1 MKQRLPIVLLAVLA
15 MLLSAVGPAVGQ
27 TADPDP
33 TLAKMP
39 PDDVTDPPPLFT
51 FEQYPPS
58 TNDNLVL
65 QWDEELLQAVR
76 ALPPGP
82 TVTARAI
89 SVVHT
94 AIFDAWA
101 AYDARARGTRLGT
114 SLRRPAAE
122 RTLDNKNKAI
132 SFAAYTALVDLFP
145 ARRFDFDEQMRAICQ
160 MKMLCNPDDFAND
173 ITTPAAVGRAAAQA
187 VIDYRHADGS
197 NQLNG
202 YADTT
207 GYQPVNTPD
216 TVVDPWRW
224 QPLRVPLGTGLPQ
237 KVTTPQWGKVKGF
250 ALSSPWQF
258 PPPGPDRLATSFD
271 PKHIDNLL
279 ALTSGPNGNGLTD
292 QQKVTAEYW
301 ADGPKSEFPP
311 GHWAL
316 IAQVL
321 SRKRGH
327 SLDYDVK
334 MFFALGNALMDAS
347 IAAWA
352 AKFRWDFVRPITAIR
367 ERYRGKDVTSWLGPY
382 QGYGTVQGE
391 QWIPYQA
398 PNVVTPP
405 FPEYVSGHSTFSS
418 AGAAI
423 LAKFTGSDTFGASV
437 TIEAGSSLFEPS
449 TDTQVGTPAE
459 DVLLTW
465 PTLTAAAK
473 NAGLSRRLG
482 GIHFQDGDEHGYN
495 LGQKVGFNVM
505 ARTMAYINGQPV
517 PGQPATG

>member
-1 MKQRLPIVLLAVLA
+1 MKRRLPLVLLLI
-15 MLLSAVGPAVGQ
+15 SAVTVASVGPVMGQ
-27 TADPDP
+27 TADPS
-33 TLAKMP
+33 LAKRP

-58 TNDNLVL
+58 VNDNVVL

-101 AYDARARGTRLGT
+101 AYDARALGTRLGG

-122 RTLDNKNKAI
+122 RTLANKNKAI
-132 SFAAYTALVDLFP
+132 SFAAYTALADLFP
-145 ARRFDFDEQMRAICQ
+145 ARQFDFAEQMT
-160 MKMLCNPDDFAND
+160 MLFGDAWASD
-173 ITTPAAVGRAAAQA
+173 TSTAAVVGITAARA

-207 GYQPVNTPD
+207 GYKPVNTGD
-216 TVVDPWRW
+216 TIVDPWRW
-224 QPLRVPLGTGLPQ
+224 QPIRVPLGIGPEQ
-237 KVTTPQWGKVKGF
+237 RATTPQWSKVKGF
-250 ALSSPWQF
+250 ALKSPFQF
-258 PPPGPDRLATSFD
+258 TVPGPDRLLNSFD

-279 ALTSGPNGNGLTD
+279 ALTSNLSD
-292 QQKVTAEYW
+292 RQKVSAEYW

-316 IAQVL
+316 ITEVL

-327 SLDYDVK
+327 SLDTDAK
-334 MFFALGNALMDAS
+334 LFFALGNALMDAS

-352 AKFRWDFVRPITAIR
+352 AKYRWDFVRPITAIR
-367 ERYRGKDVTSWLGPY
+367 SRYKGKPVTSWLGPY
-382 QGYGTVQGE
+382 LGYDTVPGE
-391 QWIPYQA
+391 RWIPYQA

-418 AGAAI
+418 AAAAI
-423 LAKFTGSDTFGASV
+423 LAKFTGSDSFGAGV
-437 TIEAGSSLFEPS
+437 TIEAGTSLFEPR
-449 TDTQVGTPAE
+449 TDTQTGTPATN
-459 DVLLTW
+459 VTLSW

-473 NAGLSRRLG
+473 DAGLSRRLG

-495 LGQKVGFNVM
+495 LGQRVGGNVL
-505 ARTMAYINGQPV
+505 ARTLGYINGTI
-517 PGQPATG
+517 TG

>member
-1 MKQRLPIVLLAVLA
+1 MKHRLSLVLLLVLA
-15 MLLSAVGPAVGQ
+15 IVVAIVGPVFGQ
-27 TADPDP
+27 TADP
-33 TLAKMP
+33 TLAKAP
-39 PDDVTDPPPLFT
+39 PDDLTDPPPLFT

-58 TNDNLVL
+58 TSDNVVL

-82 TVTARAI
+82 TVVARAI

-114 SLRRPAAE
+114 QLRQPAAE
-122 RTLDNKNKAI
+122 RTLANKNKAI

-145 ARRFDFDEQMRAICQ
+145 ARRFDFAEQMSFLGYAVDGSDTSSAA
-160 MKMLCNPDDFAND
+160 KVG
-173 ITTPAAVGRAAAQA
+173 TTAAQA
-187 VIDYRHADGS
+187 VIDYRHSDGS

-207 GYQPVNTPD
+207 GYKPVNTGD

-224 QPLRVPLGTGLPQ
+224 QPLRVPLDGGPEQ
-237 KVTTPQWGKVKGF
+237 RATTPQWSKVNGF
-250 ALSSPWQF
+250 ALKSPSQF
-258 PPPGPDRLATSFD
+258 AVPGPDRVQSGFD
-271 PKHIDNLL
+271 PRHIDSLL
-279 ALTSGPNGNGLTD
+279 ALTSNLSD
-292 QQKVTAEYW
+292 RQKVTAEYW
-301 ADGPKSEFPP
+301 ADGPRSEFPP

-327 SLDYDVK
+327 SLDTDAK
-334 MFFALGNALMDAS
+334 LFFALGNALLDAS

-352 AKFRWDFVRPITAIR
+352 AKYRWDFVRPITGIR
-367 ERYRGKDVTSWLGPY
+367 SRYKGKPVTSWLGPY
-382 QGYGTVQGE
+382 QGYGTVPGE
-391 QWIPYQA
+391 QWIPYQD
-398 PNVVTPP
+398 PKVVTPP

-418 AGAAI
+418 AAAAI
-423 LAKFTGSDTFGASV
+423 LAKFTGSDSFGAGV
-437 TIEAGSSLFEPS
+437 TIEAGTSLFEPR
-449 TDTQVGTPAE
+449 TDTQVGTPATNIT
-459 DVLLTW
+459 LSW

-473 NAGLSRRLG
+473 DAGLSRRLG

-495 LGQKVGFNVM
+495 LGQKVGGNVL
-505 ARTMAYINGQPV
+505 AQTTGHINGTI
-517 PGQPATG
+517 AA

>member
-1 MKQRLPIVLLAVLA
+1 VKYKLPLVLLLMLA
-15 MLLSAVGPAVGQ
+15 LALSNVGAALGQ
-27 TADPDP
+27 SADPA
-33 TLAKMP
+33 LAKLP
-39 PDDVTDPPPLFT
+39 PDDVTDPPPLFM

-58 TNDNLVL
+58 ISDNVVL
-65 QWDEELLQAVR
+65 QWDEELLQAIR

-114 SLRRPAAE
+114 QLRQPAAE
-122 RTLDNKNKAI
+122 RTLANKNKAI

-145 ARRFDFDEQMRAICQ
+145 ARKA
-160 MKMLCNPDDFAND
+160 DFAQQMVALYGED
-173 ITTPAAVGRAAAQA
+173 WASDTSAPVKVGNIAAQA

-207 GYQPVNTPD
+207 GYKPVNTGD

-224 QPLRVPLGTGLPQ
+224 QPLRVPLGTGPQ
-237 KVTTPQWGKVKGF
+237 QLATTPQWSKVKGF
-250 ALSSPWQF
+250 ALKSPNQF
-258 PPPGPDRLATSFD
+258 TTPGPDKLMSGFD
-271 PKHIDNLL
+271 PKHVDNLL
-279 ALTSGPNGNGLTD
+279 ALTSNLTD
-292 QQKVTAEYW
+292 RQKVTAEYW

-327 SLDYDVK
+327 SLDTDAK
-334 MFFALGNALMDAS
+334 LFFALGNALMDAS

-352 AKFRWDFVRPITAIR
+352 VKYKWDFVRPITAIR
-367 ERYRGKDVTSWLGPY
+367 SRYKGKPVTSWRGPY
-382 QGYGTVQGE
+382 QGYGQVLGE

-398 PNVVTPP
+398 PNVVSPP

-418 AGAAI
+418 AAAAI
-423 LAKFTGSDTFGASV
+423 LAKFTGSDSFGASV
-437 TIEAGSSLFEPS
+437 TVEVGSSLFEPK
-449 TDTQVGTPAE
+449 TDAHPTGYTPAT
-459 DVLLTW
+459 DVTLSW

-473 NAGLSRRLG
+473 DAGLSRRLG

-495 LGQKVGFNVM
+495 LGQRVGGNVLGQ
-505 ARTMAYINGQPV
+505 TMGYVNGTI
-517 PGQPATG
+517 TG

>member
-1 MKQRLPIVLLAVLA
+1 MKHRLPLVLLVVLA
-15 MLLSAVGPAVGQ
+15 VVLASVGSAFGQ
-27 TADPDP
+27 TADP
-33 TLAKMP
+33 TLAKLP
-39 PDDVTDPPPLFT
+39 PDDLTDPPPLFT

-58 TNDNLVL
+58 VNDNVVL

-101 AYDARARGTRLGT
+101 AYDARALGTRLG
-114 SLRRPAAE
+114 SKLRRPAAE
-122 RTLDNKNKAI
+122 RTLANKNKAI
-132 SFAAYTALVDLFP
+132 SFAAYKALVDLFP
-145 ARRFDFDEQMRAICQ
+145 VRQ
-160 MKMLCNPDDFAND
+160 PDFAQQMAMQFGEAWASD
-173 ITTPAAVGRAAAQA
+173 TSTAAVVGITAAQA

-207 GYQPVNTPD
+207 GYKPVNTGD
-216 TVVDPWRW
+216 VVVDPWRW
-224 QPLRVPLGTGLPQ
+224 QPIRVPLGTGPPQ
-237 KVTTPQWGKVKGF
+237 VATTPHWRDVKGF

-258 PPPGPDRLATSFD
+258 AVPGPDRLQSGFD

-279 ALTSGPNGNGLTD
+279 ALTSHLSD
-292 QQKVTAEYW
+292 RQKVTAEYW
-301 ADGPKSEFPP
+301 ADGPRSEFPP

-316 IAQVL
+316 ITQVL
-321 SRKRGH
+321 SRRRGH
-327 SLDYDVK
+327 SLDTDAK
-334 MFFALGNALMDAS
+334 LFFALGNALMDAS

-352 AKFRWDFVRPITAIR
+352 AKYRWDFVRPITAIR
-367 ERYRGKDVTSWLGPY
+367 HRYKGKPVTSWLGPWL
-382 QGYGTVQGE
+382 GYGQVQGE
-391 QWIPYQA
+391 QWIPYQS

-418 AGAAI
+418 AAAAI
-423 LAKFTGSDTFGASV
+423 LAKFTGSDSFGASV
-437 TIEAGSSLFEPS
+437 TIEAGTSLFEPK
-449 TDTQVGTPAE
+449 TDAHPTGYTPAT
-459 DVLLTW
+459 DITLSW

-473 NAGLSRRLG
+473 DAGLSRRLG

-495 LGQKVGFNVM
+495 LGQRVGGNVLS
-505 ARTMAYINGQPV
+505 RTMGYVNGTI
-517 PGQPATG
+517 AA

>member
-1 MKQRLPIVLLAVLA
+1 LKHRLPLVLLVVSAVVLA
-15 MLLSAVGPAVGQ
+15 SFGPALGQ
-27 TADPDP
+27 TADPS
-33 TLAKMP
+33 LARRP

-58 TNDNLVL
+58 VNDNVVL
-65 QWDEELLQAVR
+65 QWDEELLQAIR

-89 SVVHT
+89 NVVHT

-101 AYDARARGTRLGT
+101 AYDALALGTRLGS

-122 RTLDNKNKAI
+122 RTLANKNKAI

-145 ARRFDFDEQMRAICQ
+145 ARQFDFAEQMSY
-160 MKMLCNPDDFAND
+160 LGYTVNGSD
-173 ITTPAAVGRAAAQA
+173 TSTPASVGNTAAQA
-187 VIDYRHADGS
+187 VIDYRHTDGS

-207 GYQPVNTPD
+207 GYQPVNTGD
-216 TVVDPWRW
+216 TIVDPWRW
-224 QPLRVPLGTGLPQ
+224 QPLRVPLGTGPEQLA
-237 KVTTPQWGKVKGF
+237 TTPQWSQVKGF
-250 ALSSPWQF
+250 ALKAPFQF
-258 PPPGPDRLATSFD
+258 TTLGPDRLLSGFD

-279 ALTSGPNGNGLTD
+279 ALTSNLTD
-292 QQKVTAEYW
+292 RQKVTAEYW
-301 ADGPKSEFPP
+301 ADGPRSEFPP

-327 SLDYDVK
+327 SLDTDAK
-334 MFFALGNALMDAS
+334 LFFALGNALMDAG

-352 AKFRWDFVRPITAIR
+352 AKYRWDFVRPITAIR
-367 ERYRGKDVTSWLGPY
+367 HRYKGKPVTSWLGPY
-382 QGYGTVQGE
+382 QGYGTVAGE
-391 QWIPYQA
+391 RWIPYQA

-418 AGAAI
+418 AAAAI
-423 LAKFTGSDTFGASV
+423 LAKFTGSDSFGAGV
-437 TIEAGSSLFEPS
+437 TIEAGTSLFEPR
-449 TDTQVGTPAE
+449 TDTQDGTPAT
-459 DVLLTW
+459 DITLSW

-473 NAGLSRRLG
+473 DAGLSRRLG
-482 GIHFQDGDEHGYN
+482 GIHFQDGDEHGYS
-495 LGQKVGFNVM
+495 LGQRVGTNVL
-505 ARTMAYINGQPV
+505 ARTMGHVNGTLAP
-517 PGQPATG
+517 

>member
-1 MKQRLPIVLLAVLA
+1 MKHRLPLVLLLVLTVAVA
-15 MLLSAVGPAVGQ
+15 SVGPVLGQ
-27 TADPDP
+27 TADPS
-33 TLAKMP
+33 LAKLP
-39 PDDVTDPPPLFT
+39 PDDVTDPPPLFM

-58 TNDNLVL
+58 VNDNLVL

-114 SLRRPAAE
+114 QLRRPAAE
-122 RTLDNKNKAI
+122 RTLANKNKAI
-132 SFAAYTALVDLFP
+132 SFAAYTALADLFP
-145 ARRFDFDEQMRAICQ
+145 ARQFDFAEQMKA
-160 MKMLCNPDDFAND
+160 LYGPDWASDTSAPV
-173 ITTPAAVGRAAAQA
+173 TVGNRAAQA
-187 VIDYRHADGS
+187 VLDYRHADGS

-207 GYQPVNTPD
+207 GYRPVNSGD
-216 TVVDPWRW
+216 NIVDPWRW
-224 QPLRVPLGTGLPQ
+224 QPLRVPLEGGPEQ
-237 KVTTPQWGKVKGF
+237 RATTPQWSKVKGF
-250 ALSSPWQF
+250 ALKSPFQF
-258 PPPGPDRLATSFD
+258 TTPGPDRLQSGFD

-279 ALTSGPNGNGLTD
+279 ALTSNLSD
-292 QQKVTAEYW
+292 RQKVTAEFW
-301 ADGPKSEFPP
+301 ADGPRSEFPP

-327 SLDYDVK
+327 SLDTDAK
-334 MFFALGNALMDAS
+334 LFFALGNALMDAS

-352 AKFRWDFVRPITAIR
+352 AKYKWDFVRPITGIR
-367 ERYRGKDVTSWLGPY
+367 SRYRGKLVTSWLGPY
-382 QGYGTVQGE
+382 NGYGTVSGE
-391 QWIPYQA
+391 QWIPYQS
-398 PNVVTPP
+398 PNVVSPP

-418 AGAAI
+418 AAAAI
-423 LAKFTGSDTFGASV
+423 LATFTGSDSFGAGV
-437 TIEAGSSLFEPS
+437 TIEAGTSLFEPK
-449 TDTQVGTPAE
+449 TDAHPTGYTPAT
-459 DVLLTW
+459 DIVLSW

-473 NAGLSRRLG
+473 DAGLSRRLG

-495 LGQKVGFNVM
+495 LGQRVGSNVL
-505 ARTMAYINGQPV
+505 AQTMGYINGTI
-517 PGQPATG
+517 TG

>member
-1 MKQRLPIVLLAVLA
+1 VKHRLPLVLLLI
-15 MLLSAVGPAVGQ
+15 SAVMLASVGPVMGQ
-27 TADPDP
+27 TAEPS
-33 TLAKMP
+33 LAGRP

-58 TNDNLVL
+58 TSDNVVL

-89 SVVHT
+89 NVVHT

-101 AYDARARGTRLGT
+101 AYDARALGTRLRG
-114 SLRRPAAE
+114 SLRQPAAE
-122 RTLDNKNKAI
+122 RTLTNKNKAI
-132 SFAAYTALVDLFP
+132 SFAAYKALVDLFP
-145 ARRFDFDEQMRAICQ
+145 ARQFDFAEQMTALFGEDWASDTSAPV
-160 MKMLCNPDDFAND
+160 K
-173 ITTPAAVGRAAAQA
+173 VGNTAAQA
-187 VIDYRHADGS
+187 VLDYRHADGS

-207 GYQPVNTPD
+207 GYKPVNTGD
-216 TVVDPWRW
+216 TIVDPWRW
-224 QPLRVPLGTGLPQ
+224 QPLRVPLGTGPEQ
-237 KVTTPQWGKVKGF
+237 RATTPQWRNVKGF

-258 PPPGPDRLATSFD
+258 AVPGPDRLLNSFD

-279 ALTSGPNGNGLTD
+279 ALTSNLND
-292 QQKVTAEYW
+292 RQKVTAEYW

-316 IAQVL
+316 ITQVL

-327 SLDYDVK
+327 SLDTDAK
-334 MFFALGNALMDAS
+334 LFFALGNALMDAS

-352 AKFRWDFVRPITAIR
+352 AKYRWDFVRPITGIR
-367 ERYRGKDVTSWLGPY
+367 SRYKGKQVTSWLGPY
-382 QGYGTVQGE
+382 KGYGQVLGE
-391 QWIPYQA
+391 RWIPYQD
-398 PNVVTPP
+398 PRVVTPP

-418 AGAAI
+418 AAAAI
-423 LAKFTGSDTFGASV
+423 LAKFTGSDSFGAGV
-437 TIEAGSSLFEPS
+437 TIEAGTSLFEPR
-449 TDTQVGTPAE
+449 TDTEVGTPAA
-459 DVLLTW
+459 DITLSW

-473 NAGLSRRLG
+473 DAGLSRRLG

-495 LGQKVGFNVM
+495 LGQRAGTNVL
-505 ARTMAYINGQPV
+505 ARTMGYINGTTS
-517 PGQPATG
+517 G

>member
-1 MKQRLPIVLLAVLA
+1 MKHRLPLVLLVIVAVA
-15 MLLSAVGPAVGQ
+15 VASVGPVLGQ
-27 TADPDP
+27 TADPA
-33 TLAKMP
+33 LARRP

-58 TNDNLVL
+58 TSDNLVL
-65 QWDEELLQAVR
+65 AWDEELLQAVR

-89 SVVHT
+89 HVVHT

-101 AYDARARGTRLGT
+101 AYDARALGTRLRG

-122 RTLDNKNKAI
+122 RTLANKNKAI

-145 ARRFDFDEQMRAICQ
+145 ARRFDFAEQMSFLGYAVDGSDTSSAA
-160 MKMLCNPDDFAND
+160 KVG
-173 ITTPAAVGRAAAQA
+173 TTAAQA
-187 VIDYRHADGS
+187 VIDYRHSDGS

-207 GYQPVNTPD
+207 GYKPVNTGD

-224 QPLRVPLGTGLPQ
+224 QPLRVPLDGGPEQ
-237 KVTTPQWGKVKGF
+237 RATTPQWSKVNGF
-250 ALSSPWQF
+250 ALKSPSQF
-258 PPPGPDRLATSFD
+258 AVPGPDRVQSGFD
-271 PKHIDNLL
+271 PRHIDSLL
-279 ALTSGPNGNGLTD
+279 ALTSNLSD
-292 QQKVTAEYW
+292 RQKVTAEYW
-301 ADGPKSEFPP
+301 ADGPRSEFPP

-327 SLDYDVK
+327 SLDTDAK
-334 MFFALGNALMDAS
+334 LFFALGNALLDAS

-352 AKFRWDFVRPITAIR
+352 AKYRWDFVRPITGIR
-367 ERYRGKDVTSWLGPY
+367 SRYKGKPVTSWLGPY
-382 QGYGTVQGE
+382 QGYGTVPGE
-391 QWIPYQA
+391 RWIPYQD
-398 PNVVTPP
+398 PKVVTPP

-418 AGAAI
+418 AAAAI
-423 LAKFTGSDTFGASV
+423 LAKFTGSDSFGAGV
-437 TIEAGSSLFEPS
+437 TIEAGTSLFEPR
-449 TDTQVGTPAE
+449 TDTQGGTPAANIT
-459 DVLLTW
+459 LSW

-473 NAGLSRRLG
+473 DAGLSRRLG

-495 LGQKVGFNVM
+495 LGQKVGGNVL
-505 ARTMAYINGQPV
+505 AQTTGHINGTI
-517 PGQPATG
+517 AA

>member
-1 MKQRLPIVLLAVLA
+1 VKYRLSLVLLLILA
-15 MLLSAVGPAVGQ
+15 LALSTLGVALGQ
-27 TADPDP
+27 AADPA
-33 TLAKMP
+33 LAQRP

-58 TNDNLVL
+58 ASDNVVL
-65 QWDEELLQAVR
+65 QWDEELLQAIR

-82 TVTARAI
+82 TVVARAI

-101 AYDARARGTRLGT
+101 AYDPIARGTRLGS

-122 RTLDNKNKAI
+122 RTLANKNKAI
-132 SFAAYTALVDLFP
+132 SFAAYKALVDLFP
-145 ARRFDFDEQMRAICQ
+145 ARKFDFAEQMSYLGYAV
-160 MKMLCNPDDFAND
+160 DGSDAS
-173 ITTPAAVGRAAAQA
+173 TPAKVGNTAGQA

-207 GYQPVNTPD
+207 GYQPVNTGD
-216 TVVDPWRW
+216 VVVDPWRW
-224 QPLRVPLGTGLPQ
+224 QPLRVPLGVGPEQ
-237 KVTTPQWGKVKGF
+237 RATTPQWSKVKGF
-250 ALSSPWQF
+250 ALKSPFQF
-258 PPPGPDRLATSFD
+258 AVPGPDRLQSGFD

-279 ALTSGPNGNGLTD
+279 ALTSNLTER
-292 QQKVTAEYW
+292 QKVTAEYW

-316 IAQVL
+316 ITQVL

-327 SLDYDVK
+327 SLDTDAK
-334 MFFALGNALMDAS
+334 LFFALGNALMDAS

-352 AKFRWDFVRPITAIR
+352 AKYRWDFVRPITAIR
-367 ERYRGKDVTSWLGPY
+367 SRYKGKPVTSWLGPY
-382 QGYGTVQGE
+382 QGYGQVPGE
-391 QWIPYQA
+391 RWIPYQA
-398 PNVVTPP
+398 PNVVSPP

-418 AGAAI
+418 AAAAI
-423 LAKFTGSDTFGASV
+423 LARFTGSDSFGAGV
-437 TIEAGSSLFEPS
+437 TIEAGTSLFEPR
-449 TDTQVGTPAE
+449 TTTQVGTPATNIT
-459 DVLLTW
+459 LSW

-473 NAGLSRRLG
+473 DAGLSRRLG

-495 LGQKVGFNVM
+495 LGQRVGTNVL
-505 ARTMAYINGQPV
+505 AQTTGHINGTI
-517 PGQPATG
+517 G

>member
-1 MKQRLPIVLLAVLA
+1 VKYRLPLVLLLI
-15 MLLSAVGPAVGQ
+15 SAVTVASVGPVMGQ
-27 TADPDP
+27 TADPS
-33 TLAKMP
+33 LAKRP
-39 PDDVTDPPPLFT
+39 PDDLTDPPPLFT

-58 TNDNLVL
+58 VNDNVVL

-82 TVTARAI
+82 TVVARAI

-101 AYDARARGTRLGT
+101 AYDARALGTRLRA

-122 RTLDNKNKAI
+122 RTLANKNKAI
-132 SFAAYTALVDLFP
+132 SFAAYRALVDLFP
-145 ARRFDFDEQMRAICQ
+145 ARQFDFAEQMSYLGYAV
-160 MKMLCNPDDFAND
+160 DGSD
-173 ITTPAAVGRAAAQA
+173 TSTPATVGNTAAQA
-187 VIDYRHADGS
+187 VIDYRHGDGS

-207 GYQPVNTPD
+207 GYKPVNTGD
-216 TVVDPWRW
+216 VVVDPWRW
-224 QPLRVPLGTGLPQ
+224 QPLRVPLGTGPEQ
-237 KVTTPQWGKVKGF
+237 KATTPQWSKVKAF
-250 ALSSPWQF
+250 ALKSPFQF
-258 PPPGPDRLATSFD
+258 TTPGPDRLLNSFD

-279 ALTSGPNGNGLTD
+279 ALTSNLTD
-292 QQKVTAEYW
+292 RQKSTAEFW

-327 SLDYDVK
+327 SLDTDAK
-334 MFFALGNALMDAS
+334 LFFALGNALMDAS

-352 AKFRWDFVRPITAIR
+352 TKYKWDFVRPITGIR
-367 ERYRGKDVTSWLGPY
+367 TRYKGKQVTSWLGPY
-382 QGYGTVQGE
+382 KGYGPVDGS

-418 AGAAI
+418 AASAI
-423 LAKFTGSDTFGASV
+423 LAKFTGSDSFGASV
-437 TIEAGSSLFEPS
+437 TIEAGTSLFEPR
-449 TDTQVGTPAE
+449 TDTEVGTPAT
-459 DVLLTW
+459 DVTLSW

-473 NAGLSRRLG
+473 DAGLSRRLG

-495 LGQKVGFNVM
+495 LGQRVGDNVL
-505 ARTMAYINGQPV
+505 AQTMGYINGTI
-517 PGQPATG
+517 TG

>member
-1 MKQRLPIVLLAVLA
+1 VKYKLPLVLLLMLA
-15 MLLSAVGPAVGQ
+15 LALSNVGAALGQ
-27 TADPDP
+27 SADPA
-33 TLAKMP
+33 LAKLP
-39 PDDVTDPPPLFT
+39 PDDVTDPPPLFM

-58 TNDNLVL
+58 ISDNVVL
-65 QWDEELLQAVR
+65 QWDEELLQAIR

-114 SLRRPAAE
+114 QLRQPAAE
-122 RTLDNKNKAI
+122 RTLANKNKAI

-145 ARRFDFDEQMRAICQ
+145 ARKA
-160 MKMLCNPDDFAND
+160 DFAQQMVALYGED
-173 ITTPAAVGRAAAQA
+173 WASDTSAPVKVGNIAAQA

-207 GYQPVNTPD
+207 GYKPVNTGD

-224 QPLRVPLGTGLPQ
+224 QPLRVPLGTGPQ
-237 KVTTPQWGKVKGF
+237 QLATTPQWSKVKGF
-250 ALSSPWQF
+250 ALKSPNQF
-258 PPPGPDRLATSFD
+258 TTPGPDKLMSGFD
-271 PKHIDNLL
+271 PKHVDNLL
-279 ALTSGPNGNGLTD
+279 ALTSNLTD
-292 QQKVTAEYW
+292 RQKVTAEYW

-327 SLDYDVK
+327 SLDTDAK
-334 MFFALGNALMDAS
+334 LFFALGNALMDAS

-352 AKFRWDFVRPITAIR
+352 VKYKWDFVRPITAIR
-367 ERYRGKDVTSWLGPY
+367 SRYKGKPVTSWRGPY
-382 QGYGTVQGE
+382 QGYGQVLGE

-398 PNVVTPP
+398 PNVVSPP

-418 AGAAI
+418 AAAAI
-423 LAKFTGSDTFGASV
+423 LAQFTGSDSFGASV
-437 TIEAGSSLFEPS
+437 TVEVGSSLFEPK
-449 TDTQVGTPAE
+449 TDAHPTGYTPAT
-459 DVLLTW
+459 DVTLSW

-473 NAGLSRRLG
+473 DAGLSRRLG

-495 LGQKVGFNVM
+495 LGQRVGGNVLGQ
-505 ARTMAYINGQPV
+505 TMGYVNGTI
-517 PGQPATG
+517 TG

>member
-1 MKQRLPIVLLAVLA
+1 VKRRLLLVLTTVLA
-15 MLLSAVGPAVGQ
+15 LLPSSVGPALGQ
-27 TADPDP
+27 ATDP
-33 TLAKMP
+33 TLARRP

-51 FEQYPPS
+51 FDQYPPS
-58 TNDNLVL
+58 VSDNAVL
-65 QWDEELLQAVR
+65 AWDEELLQAVR

-89 SVVHT
+89 HVLHT

-101 AYDARARGTRLGT
+101 AYDPVARGTRLGA

-122 RTLDNKNKAI
+122 RTLANKNKAI
-132 SFAAYTALVDLFP
+132 SFAAYKALVDLFP
-145 ARRFDFDEQMRAICQ
+145 ARQFDFAEQMTA
-160 MKMLCNPDDFAND
+160 LGYAVDGSDTSTAATVG
-173 ITTPAAVGRAAAQA
+173 TTAAQA
-187 VIDYRHADGS
+187 VIDFRHADGS

-202 YADTT
+202 YADTCQPAC
-207 GYQPVNTPD
+207 YRPVNTGD

-224 QPLRVPLGTGLPQ
+224 QPLRVPLGTGPEQ
-237 KVTTPQWGKVKGF
+237 RATTPHWKNIKAF

-258 PPPGPDRLATSFD
+258 TVPGPDRKGSAFD

-279 ALTSGPNGNGLTD
+279 ALTSNLTD
-292 QQKVTAEYW
+292 RQKVTAEYW
-301 ADGPKSEFPP
+301 ADGPRSEFPP

-327 SLDYDVK
+327 SLDYDAK
-334 MFFALGNALMDAS
+334 MFFALGNALLDAG

-352 AKFRWDFVRPITAIR
+352 AKYRWDFVRPITGIR
-367 ERYRGKDVTSWLGPY
+367 ERYRGRQVTSWLGPY
-382 QGYGTVQGE
+382 QGYGQVPGE
-391 QWIPYQA
+391 RWIPYQA

-418 AGAAI
+418 AAATI
-423 LAKFTGSDTFGASV
+423 LARFTGSDTFGAGV
-437 TIEAGSSLFEPS
+437 TVRAGSSLFEPR
-449 TDTQVGTPAE
+449 TDTQAGTPTS

-473 NAGLSRRLG
+473 DAGLSRRLG

-495 LGQKVGFNVM
+495 LGQRVGANVL
-505 ARTMAYINGQPV
+505 ARTNGYISGTITSTGMATRP
-517 PGQPATG
+517 